1 MKVIVIFLKTFQL
14 KSPLVTIS
22 GNRGSTVPVS
32 DEQQLS
38 VTLQLPATT
47 TLNET
52 FTEDLRD
59 PTSARFKQIE
69 EAFCDQVHVIFY
81 HPVTLNQEGRG
92 MYHFNL

>member
-14 KSPLVTIS
+14 KSSRVTIS

-52 FTEDLRD
+52 FTDELRD

-69 EAFCDQVHVIFY
+69 KSFCDQVHVIFY

-92 MYHFNL
+92 M

>member
-1 MKVIVIFLKTFQL
+1 MTLMVPKYCVNIAE
-14 KSPLVTIS
+14 
-22 GNRGSTVPVS
+22 NRGSTAPTS
-32 DEQQLS
+32 DEEQLA

-69 EAFCDQVHVIFY
+69 KNFCDQVDVIFY
-81 HPVTLNQEGRG
+81 QL
-92 MYHFNL
+92 LS

>member
-32 DEQQLS
+32 DEQQPA

-59 PTSARFKQIE
+59 PMSEKFKKVE
-69 EAFCDQVHVIFY
+69 KSFCDQVKHLFKQ
-81 HPVTLNQEGRG
+81 N
-92 MYHFNL
+92 NN